1 MNLGK
6 PFRESETSGWRQFA
20 ALLLLVVLGGLP
32 LALRLIFGLT

>member
-6 PFRESETSGWRQFA
+6 SFREPETSGWRQFA